1 MEIFSLEQNLTQ
13 DSCQQNE
20 DKQNELEEIRNITLK
35 GQCIRSKAN
44 WINQDQN
51 QQNIFRVLNQELY

>member
-1 MEIFSLEQNLTQ
+1 MEIFNLEENLTQ

-44 WINQDQN
+44 WINQDH
-51 QQNIFRVLNQELY
+51 IFRVLNQELY